1 MQKFAGREL
10 TIEQLRRLK
19 PQQSKASRPTTR
31 AILALMRLK
40 LLSVGMAARP
50 ITKSKT
56 AARFQQTTLLSM
68 EAAAMTPPPS
78 LLASISEPTRQA
90 VLALG
95 RRRDYAAGDL
105 LFRQGDHHYG
115 VFLIDEGVVRSSYLS
130 EDGRELTLGFWTAG
144 HYVGAPQMFGGG
156 NHAWTSVAETDT
168 RCLWLPGA
176 ELRSLAQ
183 QWPELALALIDA
195 LVHKS
200 QCYCALLQ
208 LLATQSMRVRLARLL
223 AMLAAREVGSCT
235 KLSHGDMAS
244 MIGSTRQWVSKTL
257 ARFAEEGLIRKDPDG
272 GLRVTQ
278 PQRLAQLR

>member
-1 MQKFAGREL
+1 ME
-10 TIEQLRRLK
+10 
-19 PQQSKASRPTTR
+19 
-31 AILALMRLK
+31 
-40 LLSVGMAARP
+40 ART
-50 ITKSKT
+50 ITKRQT
-56 AARFQQTTLLSM
+56 AARFQQTTLLST
-68 EAAAMTPPPS
+68 EAAVTAAPPS
-78 LLASISEPTRQA
+78 LLASISEPARRA

-105 LFRQGDHHYG
+105 LFRQGDHHDG
-115 VFLIDEGVVRSSYLS
+115 IFLIDEGVVRSSYLS

-168 RCLWLPGA
+168 RCLWLPGP

-183 QWPELALALIDA
+183 QWPDLALALMDA

-223 AMLAAREVGSCT
+223 AMLEAREVGSCT

-272 GLRVTQ
+272 GVRVAQ